1 MTVVF
6 YTKQLRKNIK
16 GENKMESRSQWG
28 TRAGFVLAAIGSAVG
43 LGNIWRFP
51 AVAYENGGGAFFI
64 PYLFALLTAG
74 IPILV
79 LEFTMGHKYRG
90 SAPLTYRRMNKKSEG
105 IGWWAVLVSFVIATY
120 YSVIIAWAISY
131 SFFSFNLSWGDDT
144 EGFLFGQYLK
154 LAETP
159 GEIGSLVPGVLIPLI
174 VVWIIVLGILSRGVK
189 RGIEIANR
197 IMIPTL
203 VIVFTII
210 VIRAVTL
217 PGALTGLDAFFKPD
231 FTQIFNSGVWV
242 AAYGQIF
249 FSLSIAFAI
258 MITYSSYL
266 PKKSDITNNAFI
278 TGFSNSGFEL
288 LAGIGVFAVLG
299 FMATSQG
306 VGIDDVVAGGV
317 GLAFVVFPMII
328 NEFPAFSQFFGF
340 LFFASLVLAGLTS
353 LISIVETYVA
363 GISDKFNISRTK
375 AVLFG
380 GGLSAVISLLY
391 ATQGGLYFL
400 DVADYFI
407 NQFGVAA
414 LGLVEV
420 ILIAWILRKVG
431 VFRKHAD
438 EVSDIKLGSW
448 WTISLGVITP
458 LVLGYMMF
466 DLLRT
471 NIFRLFDT
479 DSGNYEGYSNA
490 FINLGWGIAI
500 GALIVGI
507 ILALFKWKSNPE
519 EGDYDER

>member
-1 MTVVF
+1 
-6 YTKQLRKNIK
+6 
-16 GENKMESRSQWG
+16 MESRSQWG
-28 TRAGFVLAAIGSAVG
+28 TRAGFILAAIGSAVG

-74 IPILV
+74 IPILI

-90 SAPLTYRRMNKKSEG
+90 SAPLTYRRMSKGAEG
-105 IGWWAVLVSFVIATY
+105 IGWWAVFVSFVIATY

-131 SFFSFNLSWGDDT
+131 SYFSLSLKWGPDT
-144 EGFLFGQYLK
+144 EDFLFNNYLQ

-159 GEIGSLVPGVLIPLI
+159 GQIGSLVPGVLIPLI
-174 VVWIIVLGILSRGVK
+174 IVWIVILGILSRGVK

-217 PGALTGLDAFFKPD
+217 PGALEGLDAFFKPD
-231 FTQIFNSGVWV
+231 FSQILNSSVWV

-299 FMATSQG
+299 FMATQQG
-306 VGIDDVVAGGV
+306 VPIDEVVAGGV
-317 GLAFVVFPMII
+317 GLAFVVFPAII

-340 LFFASLVLAGLTS
+340 LFFASLVLAGITS
-353 LISIVETYVA
+353 LLSIVETYVS
-363 GISDKFNISRTK
+363 GLSDKFNISRKK

-380 GGLSAVISLLY
+380 GGASAIISLLY
-391 ATQGGLYFL
+391 ASQGGLYFL
-400 DVADYFI
+400 DLADYFI
-407 NQFGVAA
+407 NHFGVAA
-414 LGLVEV
+414 LGLIEV
-420 ILIAWILRKVG
+420 ILIAWILRKIA
-431 VFRKHAD
+431 VFKNHAN
-438 EVSDIKLGSW
+438 EISDIRLGSW
-448 WTISLGVITP
+448 WTLSLGLITP
-458 LVLGYMMF
+458 VVLGYMMF

-471 NIFRLFDT
+471 NLTRSFVLEVQPDGTVIT
-479 DSGNYEGYSNA
+479 GNYEGYSNA
-490 FINLGWGIAI
+490 FINLGWGIALA
-500 GALIVGI
+500 ALIFGI
-507 ILALFKWKSNPE
+507 IFAFFKWKSNPE

>member
-1 MTVVF
+1 
-6 YTKQLRKNIK
+6 
-16 GENKMESRSQWG
+16 MEGRSQWG
-28 TRAGFVLAAIGSAVG
+28 TRAGFILAAIGSAVG

-51 AVAYENGGGAFFI
+51 AVAYENGGGAFFV

-74 IPILV
+74 IPILIM
-79 LEFTMGHKYRG
+79 EFTMGHKYRG
-90 SAPLTYRRMNKKSEG
+90 SAPLTYRRMNKKAEG
-105 IGWWAVLVSFVIATY
+105 IGWWAVLVAFVISTY

-131 SFFSFNLSWGDDT
+131 SYFSFNLTWGEDT
-144 EGFLFGQYLK
+144 EGFLFGDYLQ
-154 LAETP
+154 LAEVP
-159 GEIGSLVPGVLIPLI
+159 GQFGSLVPGVFFPLI
-174 VVWIIVLGILSRGVK
+174 IVWVIVLAVLIRGVK

-203 VIVFTII
+203 VVVFLII

-217 PGALTGLDAFFKPD
+217 PGALTGLNAFFEPNFKEILNPE
-231 FTQIFNSGVWV
+231 VWV

-306 VGIDDVVAGGV
+306 VGIDEVVAGGV
-317 GLAFVVFPMII
+317 GLAFVVFPAII
-328 NEFPAFSQFFGF
+328 NEFPAFNELFGL
-340 LFFASLVLAGLTS
+340 LFFLSLVLAGLTS
-353 LISIVETYVA
+353 LISIIETYVA
-363 GISDKFNISRTK
+363 GLSEKFNISRTK

-380 GGLSAVISLLY
+380 GGVAAIVSLVF
-391 ATQGGLYFL
+391 ATNGGMYFL
-400 DVADYFI
+400 DAADYFI

-420 ILIAWILRKVG
+420 ILIAWILRKLG
-431 VFRKHAD
+431 TFKTHAN
-438 EVSDIKLGSW
+438 EISDIQLGSW

-458 LVLGYMMF
+458 IVLGYMMI
-466 DLLRT
+466 DLLRLNLT
-471 NIFRLFDT
+471 RGFDT
-479 DSGNYEGYSNA
+479 DTGNYEGYSNA
-490 FINLGWGIAI
+490 FIMWGGWAVAIAALVIGII
-500 GALIVGI
+500 FALI
-507 ILALFKWKSNPE
+507 KWRSTPE